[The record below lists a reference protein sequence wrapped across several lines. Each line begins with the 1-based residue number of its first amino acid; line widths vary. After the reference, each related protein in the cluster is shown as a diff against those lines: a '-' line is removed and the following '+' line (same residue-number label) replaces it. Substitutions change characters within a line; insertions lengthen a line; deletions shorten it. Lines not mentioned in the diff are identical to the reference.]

1 MLSITRTMLAGAALA
16 VATPALADEPIDNE
30 TPIVVSNY
38 RIKPAAAVTAIETP
52 VSSYRIERDLT
63 RRAAMRWE
71 MAFVALSAADLIMT
85 VQCIEAKKCVE
96 ANPLAKSHSTG
107 KMIAIKSALTLGHF
121 LFVKRLSERDP
132 KAALRVAQM
141 SVAVQGGVVALNARV
156 IF

>member
-16 VATPALADEPIDNE
+16 LATPALAEPD
-30 TPIVVSNY
+30 IVVTSY
-38 RIKPAAAVTAIETP
+38 RIKPAATAIETP
-52 VSSYRIERDLT
+52 VRSYRVEADLT
-63 RRAAMRWE
+63 RRAALRWE
-71 MAFVALSAADLIMT
+71 TAFVILSAADLIMT

-132 KAALRVAQM
+132 KAALRIAQV
-141 SVAVQGGVVALNARV
+141 SVGVQGGIVGLNLRV
-156 IF
+156 IL